1 MTKFVDDNG
10 KPVTFIQSLI
20 EMQEEYFS
28 IVHNHAEDY
37 DTLVV
42 PDDFV
47 IARKNKDILSPEV
60 RNTSI
65 PVKFEGSYSKHR
77 IKLDVLFKYNSP
89 IFWGTADDS
98 TKIENAFN
106 LYCTL
111 FDSSNVVSYYSDYDN
126 TLNHRGQSRGS
137 KTKQKAS
144 IMFIQ
149 LAVGNV
155 KYMQYCKKAYHI
167 NDFYLKMLYRKEDLV
182 KQYFQ
187 TYTLV
192 QKYETLKP
200 LFKDDNF
207 SLIDGK
213 TGLKIRALK
222 KQIDAIPEKAKDD
235 SIGRYKYLLEKFFDL
250 SNIKMSKEHQAI
262 GKRIDEL
269 FAIQVK
275 NQDILR
281 WLNMPYELERADKVL
296 LGILQKVMVL

>member
-1 MTKFVDDNG
+1 
-10 KPVTFIQSLI
+10 
-20 EMQEEYFS
+20 
-28 IVHNHAEDY
+28 
-37 DTLVV
+37 
-42 PDDFV
+42 
-47 IARKNKDILSPEV
+47 
-60 RNTSI
+60 
-65 PVKFEGSYSKHR
+65 
-77 IKLDVLFKYNSP
+77 
-89 IFWGTADDS
+89 
-98 TKIENAFN
+98 
-106 LYCTL
+106 
-111 FDSSNVVSYYSDYDN
+111 
-126 TLNHRGQSRGS
+126 
-137 KTKQKAS
+137 
-144 IMFIQ
+144 MFIQ

-167 NDFYLKMLYRKEDLV
+167 NDFYLKILYRKEDLV

-235 SIGRYKYLLEKFFDL
+235 SIGRYKYLLENFFDL

-269 FAIQVK
+269 FALQVK

-281 WLNMPYELERADKVL
+281 HINMPYELERADKVL